1 MLTYLIKNQH
11 DQYLSKELAWVYPD
25 GTPLFHTPH
34 KDVALNQL
42 IEVNAKDI
50 LIRATVIDTEVDS
63 KGRPVIPAPSE
74 PEESAA

>member
-11 DQYLSKELAWVYPD
+11 DQYLSKDLEWVYHD
-25 GTPLFHTPH
+25 GSPLFHTPH

-42 IEVNAKDI
+42 IEINAKDI

-63 KGRPVIPAPSE
+63 KGRPVVPEQVAT
-74 PEESAA
+74 EESAA